1 MVERDPLQ
9 MALDEAAR
17 HGASREDLSRLRE
30 YFRKRAEDKFETAL
44 SPEKNGAQPGDIPS

>member
-17 HGASREDLSRLRE
+17 HGASREDLSKLRE
-30 YFRKRAEDKFETAL
+30 QFRKRAEQKFETAL
-44 SPEKNGAQPGDIPS
+44 SPDANGTPGDIPS